1 MFEKAA
7 EQEATHF
14 LHGVLRRKGDGSD
27 EVILLTAAFDL
38 AQEVLKHTGETVTRK
53 QSVTQP

>member
-14 LHGVLRRKGDGSD
+14 LHRVFQRKGDGSD
-27 EVILLTAAFDL
+27 EVILLTAALDL
-38 AQEVLKHTGETVTRK
+38 AQKVLKYRRETLTTR
-53 QSVTQP
+53 P